1 MPGKCLPLLANFAYS
16 CEEGGKM
23 LRKAKIRD
31 VKTIHKMIN
40 VSAGKE
46 EMLPRS
52 LMDIYGSLRDFFV
65 YIDDTEQEI
74 IGICAM
80 NIIWENLAEVRSLY
94 VDERH
99 RQRGIGRLLVEAC
112 ISEAIT
118 LELFRIFTLTYK
130 KDFFM
135 RLGFHEVERSS
146 LSEKIWSDCF
156 RCSKY
161 PDYCDEMAMIIEL

>member
-1 MPGKCLPLLANFAYS
+1 
-16 CEEGGKM
+16 M
-23 LRKAKIRD
+23 LRKARIGD
-31 VKTIHKMIN
+31 VKTIHRLIN
-40 VSAGKE
+40 QSAGKG

-52 LMDIYGSLRDFFV
+52 LMDIYNSLRDFFV
-65 YIDDTEQEI
+65 YSDKEDEAAV

-94 VDERH
+94 VDENY
-99 RQRGIGRLLVEAC
+99 RQRGIGKELVEAC

-130 KDFFM
+130 KEFFSK
-135 RLGFHEVERSS
+135 LNFKEVDRTT
-146 LSEKIWSDCF
+146 LPEKIWSDCF

-161 PDYCDEMAMIIEL
+161 PDYCDETAMIVEL

>member
-1 MPGKCLPLLANFAYS
+1 
-16 CEEGGKM
+16 M
-23 LRKAKIRD
+23 LRKARIGD
-31 VKTIHKMIN
+31 VKTIHRLIN
-40 VSAGKE
+40 LSSGKG

-65 YIDDTEQEI
+65 YQDEGPEGAI

-80 NIIWENLAEVRSLY
+80 SIIWENLAEIRSLY
-94 VDERH
+94 VDEGR
-99 RQRGIGRLLVEAC
+99 RREGIGRDLVEAC

-130 KDFFM
+130 REFF
-135 RLGFHEVERSS
+135 RKLNFRDVDRAT
-146 LSEKIWSDCF
+146 LPEKIWSDCF

-161 PDYCDEMAMIIEL
+161 PDFCDEAAMILEL

>member
-1 MPGKCLPLLANFAYS
+1 
-16 CEEGGKM
+16 M
-23 LRKAKIRD
+23 LRKARIGD

-40 VSAGKE
+40 LSSGKG

-52 LMDIYGSLRDFFV
+52 LMDIYGSLRDFFI
-65 YIDDTEQEI
+65 YYDEDEEEI
-74 IGICAM
+74 IGVCAM

-94 VDERH
+94 VDEAH
-99 RQRGIGRLLVEAC
+99 RKRGIGRTLVEAC

-118 LELFRIFTLTYK
+118 LELFRIFTLTYQEK
-130 KDFFM
+130 FFA
-135 RLGFHEVERSS
+135 RLGFKIVDRST

-161 PDYCDEMAMIIEL
+161 PDYCDEVAMIIEL